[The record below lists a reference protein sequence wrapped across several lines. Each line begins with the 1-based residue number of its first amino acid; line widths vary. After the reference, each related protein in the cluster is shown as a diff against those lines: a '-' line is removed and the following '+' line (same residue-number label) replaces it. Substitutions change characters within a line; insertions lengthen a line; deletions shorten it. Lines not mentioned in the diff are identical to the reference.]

1 MCWEGRGDEKSGYLK
16 MVTTLHFPH
25 GTEVYEGVGSPQGSV
40 VKDQS
45 EDRFSP
51 VSSAFVC
58 VCVFVGVGRVRAG
71 REVWRVLQKK
81 DTPIAHPA
89 AISAFQPGKLAN
101 LVI

>member
-1 MCWEGRGDEKSGYLK
+1 MCWEGRGDEKPGYLK

-58 VCVFVGVGRVRAG
+58 VCVFVFLFFLYFINDFVIF
-71 REVWRVLQKK
+71 
-81 DTPIAHPA
+81 PIRKSMFSIH
-89 AISAFQPGKLAN
+89 
-101 LVI
+101 